1 MTSTLSST
9 PSVAASAGWAD
20 VVVVGAGSSGAALA
34 ARLSDDP
41 ARHVV
46 LLEAGGPA
54 SDSAISIPAA
64 FSKLFKTAVDWNYE
78 TTAQPALRGRTVYW
92 PRGKVLGGSS
102 SLNAMMWVRGFAAD
116 YDRWAELAGPAWGA
130 STMLPLLDRIERH
143 PGLTGGTLD
152 VEPQRSP
159 SAHTAAFLDAVQQA
173 GLPVEQ
179 ANRPRP
185 TGFTQTMVTQHRGAR
200 ASTAVTYL
208 DPVRNRPNLD
218 IRTLAHATRVVF
230 DGRRAVGVEYLRDG
244 RLHRVDARAEVVL
257 AGGTINTPQLLQL
270 SGIGAGD
277 LLRRLG
283 IEVLVDA
290 PEVGE
295 NLADHL
301 VSAFIPEVRG
311 STLLDATTPQQ
322 LANYLLRRRGL
333 LTSNVAE
340 AYGFVASRPDL
351 PLPDLELIFAPV
363 AYVGEG
369 LLPIPG
375 HGITIGPILVAPASR
390 GTVTVLSPDPFEKPA
405 VDPRYLSDP
414 AGADRAAMLE
424 GFRIAQRIL
433 DAPAFRDRLTG
444 RYLSPEGGEL
454 LDTDERAAEAL
465 ERYSHTLYHPTG
477 TARMGKDERSVVDPE
492 LRVRGVEGLRVADAS
507 VFPEIIHGHT
517 NAPAIAVGER
527 AAELIA
533 AESRHTAVR

>member
-1 MTSTLSST
+1 MTSTT
-9 PSVAASAGWAD
+9 ITAPSVATSAGSAD

-41 ARHVV
+41 NRHVV

-54 SDSAISIPAA
+54 SDTSISVPVA
-64 FSKLFKTAVDWNYE
+64 FSKLFKSAVDWNYE
-78 TTAQPALRGRTVYW
+78 TTPQPTLLGRTVYW

-116 YDRWAELAGPAWGA
+116 YDRWAELAGPEWGA
-130 STMLPLLDRIERH
+130 ATILPLLDRIERH
-143 PGLTGGTLD
+143 PGSASGTLD
-152 VEPQRSP
+152 VEAQRSP
-159 SAHTAAFLDAVQQA
+159 SVHTVAFLKAVQQA
-173 GLPVEQ
+173 GLAVEQ

-208 DPVRNRPNLD
+208 DPIRGRGNLD
-218 IRTLAHATRVVF
+218 IRLHAQVTRVVF
-230 DGRRAVGVEYLRDG
+230 DGHRAVGVEYVQQG
-244 RLHRVDARAEVVL
+244 RLHRVDARTEVVL
-257 AGGTINTPQLLQL
+257 AGGAVNTPQLLQL
-270 SGIGAGD
+270 SGIGSGE

-295 NLADHL
+295 NLSDHL
-301 VSAFIPEVRG
+301 VSAFIPEVTG
-311 STLLDATTPQQ
+311 GTLLDATTPRQ
-322 LANYLLRRRGL
+322 LVNYLVRRRGL

-351 PLPDLELIFAPV
+351 ALPDLELIFAPV

-390 GTVTVLSPDPFEKPA
+390 GTVTSVSPDPFEKAA

-414 AGADRAAMLE
+414 AGADRAAMME

-433 DAPAFRDRLTG
+433 ESPALRDRLTG
-444 RYLSPEGGEL
+444 RYLSPENG
-454 LDTDERAAEAL
+454 DRMTTDERAAEAL
-465 ERYSHTLYHPTG
+465 DRYSHTLYHPTG
-477 TARMGKDERSVVDPE
+477 TARMGKDERSVVDPQ
-492 LRVRGVEGLRVADAS
+492 LRVRGVDGLRVADAS

-533 AESRHTAVR
+533 STA

>member
-1 MTSTLSST
+1 MTSTLPTT
-9 PSVAASAGWAD
+9 PSVATPAGSAD
-20 VVVVGAGSSGAALA
+20 VVVAGAGSSGAALA
-34 ARLSDDP
+34 ARLSEDP
-41 ARHVV
+41 GRRVV

-54 SDSAISIPAA
+54 SDTAISVPVA
-64 FSKLFKTAVDWNYE
+64 FSKLFKSAVDWNYE
-78 TTAQPALRGRTVYW
+78 TTQQPTLRGRTVYW

-116 YDRWAELAGPAWGA
+116 YDRWAELAGPEWGA

-143 PGLTGGTLD
+143 PGAPGGTLD

-159 SAHTAAFLDAVQQA
+159 SPHTAAFLEAVQQA

-185 TGFTQTMVTQHRGAR
+185 TGFAETMVTQRRGAR
-200 ASTAVTYL
+200 ASTAVAYL
-208 DPVRNRPNLD
+208 DPVRGRGNLD
-218 IRTLAHATRVVF
+218 VRLHAHVTRVVF
-230 DGRRAVGVEYLRDG
+230 DGHRATGVEYLQEG
-244 RLHRVDARAEVVL
+244 RLHRVDARSEVVL
-257 AGGTINTPQLLQL
+257 SGGAVNTPQLLQL
-270 SGIGAGD
+270 SGIGPVD

-283 IEVLVDA
+283 VEVLVDA

-311 STLLDATTPQQ
+311 STLLDATTPRQ
-322 LANYLLRRRGL
+322 LLNYLVRRRGL

-351 PLPDLELIFAPV
+351 ALPDLELIFAPV

-390 GTVTVLSPDPFEKPA
+390 GTVMSVSPDPFEKPE
-405 VDPRYLSDP
+405 VDPRYLTDP
-414 AGADRAAMLE
+414 SGADRRAMLE

-433 DAPAFRDRLTG
+433 ESPALRARLTG
-444 RYLSPEGGEL
+444 RYLSPEGGEHM
-454 LDTDERAAEAL
+454 TTEERAVEAL
-465 ERYSHTLYHPTG
+465 DRYSHTLYHPTG

-517 NAPAIAVGER
+517 NAPAVAVGER

-533 AESRHTAVR
+533 SSRSTQR